1 MQHCNTMSR
10 LYNCAINIW
19 IENDWSENDEMW
31 ISSEFA
37 SYIEI
42 DSCLFKWR
50 QRRNLYKQNNK
61 SR

>member
-1 MQHCNTMSR
+1 MMKF
-10 LYNCAINIW
+10 
-19 IENDWSENDEMW
+19 E
-31 ISSEFA
+31 SSEFA

-50 QRRNLYKQNNK
+50 RRRNLYKQNNK